1 MPEVNLVAV
10 LYPKPEKSEE
20 LSALLG
26 EVTQKVQANEPDTLL
41 YYAFSTK
48 ENEIVVVERYRNQAA
63 VQAHVQ
69 SPYFREF
76 AAKVPGL
83 VARPMEVKMGA
94 QLGASARVSRI

>member
-1 MPEVNLVAV
+1 M
-10 LYPKPEKSEE
+10 
-20 LSALLG
+20 
-26 EVTQKVQANEPDTLL
+26 QANEPDTLL

-48 ENEIVVVERYRNQAA
+48 ENEIVVVERYVCLGCVCHCQVQVLMSARYRNQAA

-83 VARPMEVKMGA
+83 VAKPMEVKMGA

>member
-1 MPEVNLVAV
+1 M
-10 LYPKPEKSEE
+10 SR
-20 LSALLG
+20 LG
-26 EVTQKVQANEPDTLL
+26 CVCHCQVQALMS
-41 YYAFSTK
+41 A
-48 ENEIVVVERYRNQAA
+48 RYRNQAA

-83 VARPMEVKMGA
+83 VAKPMEVKMGA